1 MSNSKSKVKR
11 TVSFTIASQ
20 RIEYLVINS
29 TKEQNLF
36 SENYKTL
43 LKENCVVC

>member
-1 MSNSKSKVKR
+1 MNNSKSKIKR
-11 TVSFTIASQ
+11 TISFMIASQ
-20 RIEYLVINS
+20 RIECLVINS

-43 LKENCVVC
+43 LKEK